1 MRVCVFACVRAR
13 VCVLACVHVCVC
25 ECVSVN
31 MCACRCGCVVDK
43 TFMDDIAASF
53 VHLLSIVATYNTYID
68 ICERMICP
76 RTCSC
81 YI

>member
-1 MRVCVFACVRAR
+1 MSACLCACLHACVRVCVCLRACM
-13 VCVLACVHVCVC
+13 CVC

-53 VHLLSIVATYNTYID
+53 VHLLSIVATYTYLH
-68 ICERMICP
+68 
-76 RTCSC
+76 
-81 YI
+81 